1 MEEETSIV
9 DEVISMD
16 YDSAGVSFDF
26 IGMNNDAAL
35 VCEQDAVI
43 REKITKTLTDMNYH
57 VTESATD
64 REALKNMRFHT
75 YDLIIIDEN
84 FAMESQG
91 NNEVLTYLQNIS
103 AAARRNALVT
113 MLSDNYR
120 TMDNM
125 AAFNKSVNLVINRKN
140 IDDFAAIIKRG
151 LDENK
156 TFYNVFR
163 ESLKKTGRI

>member
-1 MEEETSIV
+1 MEEKKSTA

-26 IGMNNDAAL
+26 IGMNNDTAL
-35 VCEQDAVI
+35 ICEPDSAI
-43 REKITKTLTDMNYH
+43 KEKITQALTDMNYH
-57 VTESATD
+57 VTESDTD

-75 YDLIIIDEN
+75 YDLVVIDEK

-91 NNEVLTYLQNIS
+91 INEVLSYLQNIS
-103 AAARRNALVT
+103 AAARRNTLVT
-113 MLSDNYR
+113 LLSDNYR

-125 AAFNKSVNLVINRKN
+125 VAFNKSVNLIINKKN
-140 IDDFAAIIKRG
+140 VDDFAAIIKRG
-151 LDENK
+151 LDDNK
-156 TFYNVFR
+156 AFYNVFR